1 MNPFSTSLCLA
12 TALCAQAALA
22 ADWPQWRG
30 PNRNGISAESGWNAR
45 WSTAPKVL
53 WKANVGTGFASFTV
67 AHGKVYT
74 TGNADNKDTVFCFDA
89 TTGKE
94 IWKHAYD
101 ADLGDKY
108 FEGGTTG
115 TPAVDGDKLYQ
126 LSRWGDVF
134 CFEAATG
141 KIVWSKNVQKE
152 TDARIPDWGFGGS
165 PLVWKN
171 LLILNVGQGGLAL
184 EKTSGKIVWES
195 DDRNAGYSTPYPIE
209 RNGKTEVILGSGRS
223 YVAVDPANGQ
233 KLWEHPW
240 NTSYGVNAADPVAQ
254 GDLVFISSGYN
265 KGAALLETAGSN
277 ADVVWQSRVMRN
289 QMNPSVLID
298 GHLYGI
304 DGNEGKDASLK
315 CIEFSTGTEKWSEKS
330 AGAGSV
336 TVADGKLIV
345 LSEKGELII
354 AEASKD
360 AFKPLSRAQ
369 VLSGRCWTVP
379 VLANGRIYCRNAAG
393 DVVCLDVKG

>member
-1 MNPFSTSLCLA
+1 MKSLTTLCLL
-12 TALCAQAALA
+12 TALGPLAATA

-30 PNRNGISAESGWNAR
+30 PDRTGISTESGWNAN
-45 WSTAPKVL
+45 WNTPPKVL
-53 WKANVGTGFASFTV
+53 WKANVGIGFSSFTV
-67 AHGKVYT
+67 ANGRVYT
-74 TGNADNKDTVFCFDA
+74 TGNEDNKDTVFCFDA
-89 TTGKE
+89 ATGKQV
-94 IWKHAYD
+94 WKHSYE

-134 CFEAATG
+134 CFDAATG
-141 KIVWSKNVQKE
+141 KVIWSKNVQKE

-171 LLILNVGQGGLAL
+171 LVILNVGQGGLAL
-184 EKTSGKIVWES
+184 DKASGKIAWES
-195 DDRNAGYSTPYPIE
+195 DDRNAGYSTPFPIE
-209 RNGKTEVILGSGRS
+209 RNGKTEIILGSGRS

-240 NTSYGVNAADPVAQ
+240 NTSYGVNAADPVVQ
-254 GDLVFISSGYN
+254 GDLVFVSSGYN
-265 KGAALLETAGSN
+265 KGAALLKTAGTN

-289 QMNPSVLID
+289 QMNPSVLVGD
-298 GHLYGI
+298 FLYGV

-315 CIEFSTGTEKWSEKS
+315 CIEFSSGTEKWSEKS
-330 AGAGSV
+330 VGAGSI
-336 TVADGKLIV
+336 TAAAGKLIV

-354 AEASKD
+354 AEPSAEG
-360 AFKPLSRAQ
+360 FKALSRAQ